1 MPSVSSTNRGSDPGI
16 LDTVERKKERGKADT
31 VNSVVCSSF
40 NPIGGESFIC

>member
-1 MPSVSSTNRGSDPGI
+1 MPAVSSTNRRSDPSI
-16 LDTVERKKERGKADT
+16 LDTVERKKKEKADT